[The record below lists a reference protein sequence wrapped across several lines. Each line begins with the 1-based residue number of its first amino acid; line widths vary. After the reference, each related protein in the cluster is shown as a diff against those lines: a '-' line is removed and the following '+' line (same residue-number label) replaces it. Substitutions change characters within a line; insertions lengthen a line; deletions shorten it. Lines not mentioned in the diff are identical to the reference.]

1 MVNTE
6 KLIDTARV
14 WSYRTI
20 PTRIRD
26 QRLLHSLQAASLGL
40 EGTHKYLSE
49 LVRSNRPALV
59 ARPGGIESD
68 VVEFFLSKRF
78 ASRKSTPPKYPHHL
92 TRKASVNAGIAHG
105 SDSDIDAFAIE
116 YLYNVF
122 DADVMG
128 FGLYAR
134 AALPW
139 AQLHRQQGRL
149 LTYLHDLEPFRAVS
163 HSVVPWTKALEGLR
177 VLVVHPFGESIDAQ
191 YGRWQSVTG
200 VSDMLAPFTLSVM
213 RPPVTF
219 AGEGDGQTWA
229 ESLSKAKTD
238 METYEFDVAI
248 VGAGSYGLP
257 LAAHAKSLGK
267 VGIHLGGVT
276 QLLFGISGRRWDG
289 VPPISTWADSSWV
302 RPRPSEIPQSAN
314 KVEKGAYW

>member
-26 QRLLHSLQAASLGL
+26 HRLLQSLQSNSLGL
-40 EGTHKYLSE
+40 EGTHEYLSG
-49 LVRSNRPALV
+49 LLRAKQPSLV

-68 VVEFFLSKRF
+68 VVQFFLSKRF
-78 ASRKSTPPKYPHHL
+78 TSRKPSPPVYPQFL
-92 TRKASVNAGIAHG
+92 TRKASVNAGIAHQG
-105 SDSDIDAFAIE
+105 DSDIDAFASE
-116 YLYNVF
+116 YLTNVF
-122 DADVMG
+122 EADVMG

-139 AQLHRQQGRL
+139 ALSHQLQARSL
-149 LTYLHDLEPFRAVS
+149 SYLHDLEPFRAVH
-163 HSVVPWTKALEGLR
+163 HSVVPWTRALEGLR
-177 VLVVHPFGESIDAQ
+177 VLVVHPFVESIETQ
-191 YGRWQSVTG
+191 YARWESVTG
-200 VSDMLAPFTLSVM
+200 VAGMLAPFSLSVM

-219 AGEGDGQTWA
+219 AGEGDGETWA
-229 ESLSKAKTD
+229 HSLSKAKKQ
-238 METYEFDVAI
+238 MELHQFDVAI

-289 VPPISTWADSSWV
+289 VPPISTWADDTWV
-302 RPRPSEIPQSAN
+302 RPRPSEVPQSAH